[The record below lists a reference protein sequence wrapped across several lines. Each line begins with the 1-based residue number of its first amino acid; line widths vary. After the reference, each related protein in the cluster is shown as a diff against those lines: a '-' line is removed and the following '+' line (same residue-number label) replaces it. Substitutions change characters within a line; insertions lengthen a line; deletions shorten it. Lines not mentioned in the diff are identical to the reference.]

1 MEFLKRISKVLSRS
15 PEPVPVPERTDV
27 LTRESFDRLLN
38 DILEIRIARFDS
50 QIQAGWTPYT
60 IVDEIPWSESDERQ
74 KRHKELLDK
83 WPRLYGVDRSD
94 TVALHMSDERCLDY
108 LDDVYTEVYL
118 DQLSVKVM
126 E

>member
-1 MEFLKRISKVLSRS
+1 MRTIITSRLIGSWKKWFSK
-15 PEPVPVPERTDV
+15 PVPTAQNV
-27 LTRESFDRLLN
+27 LTQEAYKRFTTNLWNHQVSRGWK
-38 DILEIRIARFDS
+38 ILS
-50 QIQAGWTPYT
+50 VVGL
-60 IVDEIPWSESDERQ
+60 DEIPWSESDERQ